1 MRIPQ
6 PIYYT
11 IKSLQKF
18 RKMYNCEGQ
27 FYLNNYKQY
36 SIQPLL
42 ATLLV
47 AY

>member
-1 MRIPQ
+1 MRIPK
-6 PIYYT
+6 PINYT
-11 IKSLQKF
+11 TKSLQKF
-18 RKMYNCEGQ
+18 RKMCNWEGQ

-36 SIQPLL
+36 SIQPLI